1 MSLSGDLESRK
12 WDWEL
17 SEKTKWHIS
26 GAFMNSYQVQK
37 LAATKVRPSCN
48 TQAFFSVGLAEL
60 ADCHSVSQPFI
71 DLLVS
76 SAEGKPSDRLNG
88 FQIGNLM
95 TDKVRF
101 GQF

>member
-1 MSLSGDLESRK
+1 MAYLWRFHEFLSS
-12 WDWEL
+12 
-17 SEKTKWHIS
+17 SETRSH
-26 GAFMNSYQVQK
+26 
-37 LAATKVRPSCN
+37 KVRPCCK
-48 TQAFFSVGLAEL
+48 TQAFFSIGLAEL